1 MNNGA
6 MRARPIFAESAES
19 AERVYSLGPREKNKF
34 GDGWRCK
41 LHSSRAQPAETFR
54 NFRTF
59 RTFDIRAPWGA
70 PVARRPWRRQFV
82 RSGRPVGARAWIEA
96 ALGELALFEPITGE
110 V

>member
-1 MNNGA
+1 MTSGMNNGSVILPV
-6 MRARPIFAESAES
+6 RVRKV
-19 AERVYSLGPREKNKF
+19 RKVRKVYSLDLREKNKF

-41 LHSSRAQPAETFR
+41 LHSSRAQPAET
-54 NFRTF
+54 FRTF